1 MENTKYPR
9 TYHLPF
15 SLGATNDDKIV
26 DSDWFDYLVG
36 KDLVLTEKL
45 DGQNTAL
52 MQSGVFARSHA
63 QPTQNEWDKYLIEPN
78 GLFDRIKSYIGE
90 NEIIYG
96 ENMFGIH
103 SIEYDKLTDYFYVFN
118 IRDDERWYSWN
129 EVTEMCEILG
139 LSQVPTLY
147 VGSFNNPTELEDK
160 IKELMKN
167 GSTFGKT
174 IEGVVVRVMEEFP
187 LNEFKHNVIKFVRAN
202 HVQTDKHWTK
212 NWKQAKI
219 INTYGNSVYSSY

>member
-1 MENTKYPR
+1 MNTFKY
-9 TYHLPF
+9 F
-15 SLGATNDDKIV
+15 Q
-26 DSDWFDYLVG
+26 F
-36 KDLVLTEKL
+36 
-45 DGQNTAL
+45 
-52 MQSGVFARSHA
+52 F
-63 QPTQNEWDKYLIEPN
+63 
-78 GLFDRIKSYIGE
+78 
-90 NEIIYG
+90 
-96 ENMFGIH
+96 
-103 SIEYDKLTDYFYVFN
+103 
-118 IRDDERWYSWN
+118 
-129 EVTEMCEILG
+129 G

-187 LNEFKHNVIKFVRAN
+187 LNEFKHNVIKCVRAN
-202 HVQTDKHWTK
+202 HVQSDKHWTK